1 MNSLKQLAEQGQSI
15 WLDYIR
21 RDLIRSGELKRLVE
35 EDGLRGVT
43 SNPTIFDKAMSGSTD
58 YDMALR
64 ALLADNLHTPVGE
77 LYERLAIEDIQM
89 AADVL
94 RTVYDETHGDD
105 GYVSL
110 EVSPHLADDTQR
122 TISEAQR
129 LRNAVDRPNV
139 MIKVPATPAGLPAI
153 EELIAKGVNINVTL
167 MFSMRHYEAVA
178 RAYIKGLERCGNPA
192 GVASVASF
200 FVSRVDTAVDKA
212 LEESGNPEAK
222 ALAGKIAVANSKL
235 VYRRFLEIFHGEGFA
250 ALRQRGARVQRPL
263 WASTGTKNP
272 AYSDVLYVEHLIGP
286 ETVNTMP
293 PETIHA
299 FHDHGKVPG
308 AIVKQGLE
316 EAEKLLAQLANFGID
331 LDAITEKLQKD
342 GVAAF
347 TASFDQLMAGLE
359 KKRHAM
365 IGAELDRLELHL
377 GTYQK
382 RIDRRIAQWQKAG
395 IVSRIWKKDYTV
407 WSKTQQPELT
417 DRLGWLDLPE
427 TMAEQSDKLSALA
440 DQAKAE
446 NIKDAVLLGMG
457 GSSLAPEVFQADLRQ
472 PRGISPASRAR
483 QHPSGCRQG
492 SRVTDRFGAHV
503 VYCLE
508 QVGDDHG
515 NKFIL
520 LLLLG
525 QA

>member
-64 ALLADNLHTPVGE
+64 ALLADNQHAPVGE
-77 LYERLAIEDIQM
+77 LYEPLAIDDIQR

-110 EVSPHLADDTQR
+110 EVSPHLADDTEK

-139 MIKVPATPAGLPAI
+139 MIKVPATAAGLPAI
-153 EELIAKGVNINVTL
+153 EELIAKGLNINVTL

-178 RAYIKGLERCGNPA
+178 RAYIKGLEQCRNPS

-212 LEESGNPEAK
+212 LDESGNPEAK
-222 ALAGKIAVANSKL
+222 ALAGKIAIANSKL

-293 PETIHA
+293 PETMHA
-299 FHDHGKVPG
+299 FHDHGKAPG
-308 AIVKQGLE
+308 ATVKQGLE

-347 TASFDQLMAGLE
+347 KASFDQLMAGLE

-365 IGAELDRLELHL
+365 IGTELDRLELHL

-407 WSKTQQPELT
+407 WSKTPEPELT
-417 DRLGWLDLPE
+417 DRLGWLELPE
-427 TMAEQSDKLSALA
+427 TITEQSDKLSALT
-440 DQAKAE
+440 DQAKAD
-446 NIKDAVLLGMG
+446 NMKDAVLLGMG
-457 GSSLAPEVFQADLRQ
+457 GSSLAPEVFQQTFGNAAGYPRLHVLDSTHPAAVKDLE
-472 PRGISPASRAR
+472 SRI
-483 QHPSGCRQG
+483 
-492 SRVTDRFGAHV
+492 DLAHT
-503 VYCLE
+503 L
-508 QVGDDHG
+508 
-515 NKFIL
+515 FIV
-520 LLLLG
+520 
-525 QA
+525 

>member
-110 EVSPHLADDTQR
+110 EVSPHLSDDTKK
-122 TISEAQR
+122 TISEALR

-178 RAYIKGLERCGNPA
+178 RAYIKGLERCGNPS

-212 LEESGNPEAK
+212 LEESGNP
-222 ALAGKIAVANSKL
+222 
-235 VYRRFLEIFHGEGFA
+235 
-250 ALRQRGARVQRPL
+250 
-263 WASTGTKNP
+263 
-272 AYSDVLYVEHLIGP
+272 
-286 ETVNTMP
+286 
-293 PETIHA
+293 
-299 FHDHGKVPG
+299 
-308 AIVKQGLE
+308 
-316 EAEKLLAQLANFGID
+316 
-331 LDAITEKLQKD
+331 
-342 GVAAF
+342 
-347 TASFDQLMAGLE
+347 
-359 KKRHAM
+359 
-365 IGAELDRLELHL
+365 
-377 GTYQK
+377 
-382 RIDRRIAQWQKAG
+382 
-395 IVSRIWKKDYTV
+395 
-407 WSKTQQPELT
+407 
-417 DRLGWLDLPE
+417 
-427 TMAEQSDKLSALA
+427 
-440 DQAKAE
+440 
-446 NIKDAVLLGMG
+446 
-457 GSSLAPEVFQADLRQ
+457 
-472 PRGISPASRAR
+472 
-483 QHPSGCRQG
+483 
-492 SRVTDRFGAHV
+492 
-503 VYCLE
+503 
-508 QVGDDHG
+508 
-515 NKFIL
+515 
-520 LLLLG
+520 
-525 QA
+525 